1 MLIPNKYEN
10 IDDNLLVLG
19 AKVISLLK
27 QKPYVIEDLFLQL
40 NKEKGTKKGKL
51 INLDQYFNALTF
63 LWLAD
68 LILYEN
74 FIISINRN
82 DTQTNLFNSR

>member
-27 QKPYVIEDLFLQL
+27 QKSYVIEDLFLQL

-82 DTQTNLFNSR
+82 DTQTNLFNS